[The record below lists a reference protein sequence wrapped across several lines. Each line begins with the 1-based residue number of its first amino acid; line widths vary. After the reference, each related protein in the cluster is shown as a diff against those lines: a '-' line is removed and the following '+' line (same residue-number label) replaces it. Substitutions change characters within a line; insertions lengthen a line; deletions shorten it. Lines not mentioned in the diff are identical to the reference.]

1 MCDEAFWQNIG
12 QKYPVCNRCEEF
24 EARQAVNLYRV
35 KAEKAGLIWEETLSG
50 ITSVTHRWKWEYM
63 DYLEAIRFKDI
74 GSVTLQ
80 EAKKKILT
88 YEEFAEIKDAEEK
101 LVQNAGMVELVNE
114 TMSEVSKIA
123 LSEENEP
130 ELKKFVSERIGDV
143 QKIIDYTK
151 LSIEERAALLP
162 IPTDDYEAEYVAY
175 RERMNYT
182 EEKMKSIRYKMTLYD
197 EFLKEYSYRKKHYG
211 IRDASRKVEV
221 SEKSKG
227 AR

>member
-1 MCDEAFWQNIG
+1 
-12 QKYPVCNRCEEF
+12 
-24 EARQAVNLYRV
+24 
-35 KAEKAGLIWEETLSG
+35 
-50 ITSVTHRWKWEYM
+50 M
-63 DYLEAIRFKDI
+63 DVD
-74 GSVTLQ
+74 SVTLQ
-80 EAKKKILT
+80 EAKEAIMT

-101 LVQNAGMVELVNE
+101 LVQNAGMVELVNK

-130 ELKKFVSERIGDV
+130 ELKEFVSERIGDV

-151 LSIEERAALLP
+151 LSIEERVALLP

-182 EEKMKSIRYKMTLYD
+182 EEKMKSIRYKMTVYD
-197 EFLKEYSYRKKHYG
+197 EFLKEYNYRKKHYG

>member
-1 MCDEAFWQNIG
+1 MT
-12 QKYPVCNRCEEF
+12 REEF
-24 EARQAVNLYRV
+24 ETRQASTLYLE

-50 ITSVTHRWKWEYM
+50 ITSLTHRWKWEYM
-63 DYLEAIRFKDI
+63 DYLEAIRFKDVD
-74 GSVTLQ
+74 SATLQ
-80 EAKKKILT
+80 EAKEAIMT

-101 LVQNAGMVELVNE
+101 LVQNAGMVELVNK

-130 ELKKFVSERIGDV
+130 ELKEFVSERIGDV

-151 LSIEERAALLP
+151 LSIEERVALLP

-182 EEKMKSIRYKMTLYD
+182 EEKMKSIRYKMTVYD
-197 EFLKEYSYRKKHYG
+197 EFLKEYNYRKKHYG
-211 IRDASRKVEV
+211 VRDASRKLEV

>member
-1 MCDEAFWQNIG
+1 M
-12 QKYPVCNRCEEF
+12 KEF
-24 EARQAVNLYRV
+24 VA
-35 KAEKAGLIWEETLSG
+35 
-50 ITSVTHRWKWEYM
+50 
-63 DYLEAIRFKDI
+63 
-74 GSVTLQ
+74 
-80 EAKKKILT
+80 
-88 YEEFAEIKDAEEK
+88 
-101 LVQNAGMVELVNE
+101 
-114 TMSEVSKIA
+114 
-123 LSEENEP
+123 
-130 ELKKFVSERIGDV
+130 ERIGNV

-197 EFLKEYSYRKKHYG
+197 AFLKEYNYRKKHYG